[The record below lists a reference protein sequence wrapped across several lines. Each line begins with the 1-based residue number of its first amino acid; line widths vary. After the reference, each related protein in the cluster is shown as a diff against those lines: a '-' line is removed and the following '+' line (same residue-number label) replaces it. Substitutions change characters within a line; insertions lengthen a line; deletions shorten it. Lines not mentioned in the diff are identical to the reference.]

1 MSRCSSS
8 PAMRPYGSYLTSLS
22 QCPCLCSRA
31 NCCPCLAGLLCM
43 TVGCV
48 KAIAVWFSCPRCLA
62 GRGLLC
68 CSSAISSLCDLK
80 QSSHL
85 LGSVISTVFVR
96 ASGYLTAQNSP
107 NSIHLVF
114 PGEAGV
120 QLPARA
126 RIHCQLM
133 SVQCFRHH
141 TLGHMTHRRPYY
153 ICRK

>member
-1 MSRCSSS
+1 
-8 PAMRPYGSYLTSLS
+8 
-22 QCPCLCSRA
+22 
-31 NCCPCLAGLLCM
+31 M
-43 TVGCV
+43 TVVCV
-48 KAIAVWFSCPRCLA
+48 KAIAVWFSCPRHLA

-68 CSSAISSLCDLK
+68 SAISSLCDLK
-80 QSSHL
+80 QSSL
-85 LGSVISTVFVR
+85 LLDSVTSTVFVR

-126 RIHCQLM
+126 RIPCQLM